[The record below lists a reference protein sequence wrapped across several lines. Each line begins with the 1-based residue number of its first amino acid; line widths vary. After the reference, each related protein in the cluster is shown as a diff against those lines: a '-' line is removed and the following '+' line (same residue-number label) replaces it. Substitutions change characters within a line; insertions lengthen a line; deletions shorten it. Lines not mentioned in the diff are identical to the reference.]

1 MRAGLMLAMAI
12 VAEVAATSAM
22 KAVSQ
27 GANTWLIV
35 MGIGYLIAFVG
46 LVEAMRSI
54 PLGIAYAIWSGFGT
68 VGAVAVGA
76 VVFGERFGVPQI
88 IGTVLVVVGAAL
100 LNLTTE
106 S

>member
-27 GANTWLIV
+27 GGSTWLIV
-35 MGIGYLIAFVG
+35 MGLGYLVAFVG
-46 LVEAMRSI
+46 LIEAMRSM
-54 PLGIAYAIWSGFGT
+54 PLGLAYALWSGFGT

-76 VVFGERFGVPQI
+76 VVFGERFGPPQI
-88 IGTVLVVVGAAL
+88 IGTVLVIAGAAM